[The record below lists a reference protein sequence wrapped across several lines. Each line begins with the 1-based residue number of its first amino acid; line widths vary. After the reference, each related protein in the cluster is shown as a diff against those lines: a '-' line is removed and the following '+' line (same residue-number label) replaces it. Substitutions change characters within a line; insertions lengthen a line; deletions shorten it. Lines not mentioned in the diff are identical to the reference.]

1 MQVRY
6 YEIDVAVDMT
16 VYYNLPQLIK
26 AHLQQMLNPM
36 VLNKREKKRYS
47 FLFPI
52 FAYSNACLKL
62 SLLIRL
68 TYNNVSPFL
77 PESYGF
83 LEGALGKQALQLP
96 AYLQLPNL

>member
-47 FLFPI
+47 FLLPI
-52 FAYSNACLKL
+52 PANSNACLKL
-62 SLLIRL
+62 SLLNR
-68 TYNNVSPFL
+68 TSRR
-77 PESYGF
+77 
-83 LEGALGKQALQLP
+83 
-96 AYLQLPNL
+96 